1 MENQRIKIMG
11 KELNDVRKS
20 LDQLTNEFYKLKMKP
35 VLEDGLLFA
44 QLKEEDQ

>member
-20 LDQLTNEFYKLKMKP
+20 LVQLTNEFYKLKMKP
-35 VLEDGLLFA
+35 LLEDVLLFA
-44 QLKEEDQ
+44 QLKEVDQ